1 MYVSTG
7 AKIMIWYIS
16 KHASAVSF
24 WVLQYLR
31 ALNVMLW
38 IFELAF
44 ELNFEI
50 RYLHEVLIEIFPCAR
65 TNAIRFVDVV

>member
-1 MYVSTG
+1 MHAFEKKPELTSMHVSTG
-7 AKIMIWYIS
+7 AKVMILYIS

-38 IFELAF
+38 ISELAF
-44 ELNFEI
+44 KLN
-50 RYLHEVLIEIFPCAR
+50 Y
-65 TNAIRFVDVV
+65 